1 MYENFKT
8 KVTLKKLSN
17 ELRLN
22 TYWGSFP
29 DTETFTSDLLGKYV
43 TPEELPSFLQTLDIC
58 ENGTQLC
65 FTHTETN
72 ITKDDWRSK
81 DYYFTIESNFEDF
94 KQLLTEIVK
103 SQSTDGTKCNLQTLL
118 NQEVT
123 FVAEAENNTIQSL
136 LQMTVLNP
144 TAVLTKYL

>member
-1 MYENFKT
+1 M
-8 KVTLKKLSN
+8 
-17 ELRLN
+17 
-22 TYWGSFP
+22 
-29 DTETFTSDLLGKYV
+29 
-43 TPEELPSFLQTLDIC
+43 
-58 ENGTQLC
+58 
-65 FTHTETN
+65 
-72 ITKDDWRSK
+72 
-81 DYYFTIESNFEDF
+81 
-94 KQLLTEIVK
+94 K